1 MVRLRILAFDH
12 FYRQD
17 LEAIRTALR
26 ADDALDVIPYQRL
39 RRIARRAFPAEAFTG
54 VERAFAPDMATAW
67 ARYEPLVDRFVDW
80 VVAAY
85 GPNVFVAPSDVFFY
99 LRPAIIRLR
108 GLGIP
113 TVVVQKET
121 TISPMV
127 MELHAT
133 DVGRSTPFMSDLM
146 TVCSDRHRDF
156 WLRAGAPPELVR
168 VTGQPRF
175 DVYRTNRATPGAHGR
190 PRLLY
195 LSYEDVAYL
204 PADLG
209 GADESS
215 WRELR
220 RETEEVLSAASTD
233 WHITVKRHPQ
243 QPDED
248 DWLGENVD
256 RADRDADTR
265 TLILESDVV
274 VGFQTTAV
282 LESALA
288 GKRVLYAAWGE
299 TFEASRALLIPYD
312 SYSGVVTHVH
322 SAAELAELLGAGLV
336 NIPRPTSAGMKMIEE
351 HLGPTDGLASQR
363 VVALLRSCASTSA
376 AIPTISRRRV
386 LRGRVIGFVGSLVA
400 WVGRAAQPVWA
411 RGADVGRRGAEMR
424 QSGVEA
430 ALIRQ
435 RDSCR

>member
-1 MVRLRILAFDH
+1 M
-12 FYRQD
+12 
-17 LEAIRTALR
+17 
-26 ADDALDVIPYQRL
+26 
-39 RRIARRAFPAEAFTG
+39 
-54 VERAFAPDMATAW
+54 
-67 ARYEPLVDRFVDW
+67 
-80 VVAAY
+80 
-85 GPNVFVAPSDVFFY
+85 FFY

-108 GLGIP
+108 SLGIP

-220 RETEEVLSAASTD
+220 RETEEVLAAASTD

-299 TFEASRALLIPYD
+299 TFESSRAPD
-312 SYSGVVTHVH
+312 SV
-322 SAAELAELLGAGLV
+322 
-336 NIPRPTSAGMKMIEE
+336 R
-351 HLGPTDGLASQR
+351 Q
-363 VVALLRSCASTSA
+363 LLRGCDSCAQ
-376 AIPTISRRRV
+376 RR
-386 LRGRVIGFVGSLVA
+386 
-400 WVGRAAQPVWA
+400 
-411 RGADVGRRGAEMR
+411 
-424 QSGVEA
+424 
-430 ALIRQ
+430 
-435 RDSCR
+435 